1 MLSRLTKKRQEVCDI
16 YQKKH
21 YGFCLKRIVRPKI
34 YNLEPYRCA
43 RDDFT
48 EGILLDANENPHG
61 PTQNELSKSN
71 LNRYPDPHQLEF
83 KTAMT
88 TYRNKTSSYSNDPAV
103 KSLTADN
110 LCLGV
115 GSDESIDAIIRACC
129 VPGKEKILVL
139 PPTYSMYSVC
149 ANINDIEVVQCPLVV
164 SDNSFQMDV
173 EAVLTILEN
182 DPLIKLVFVT
192 SPGNPTGAKI
202 KTSLIE
208 QVLQNWQNGLVV
220 VDEAYIDFCGG
231 STAPLVTKYP
241 NLVTLQTLSKSFG
254 LAGIRLGMTYASK
267 DLAKILNAMKAP
279 YNISSLAA
287 EHALTAVQDHNLTKM
302 EDTAKLIN
310 EEKTR
315 LLKALTALE
324 YVDDQYVGGLD
335 ANFILLRI
343 NGGDN
348 TLAKKLYYQL
358 ATQSGVVVR
367 FRGNELGC
375 TGCLRIT
382 VGTHDENTQLIDNF
396 KKTLYK
402 LANNN

>member
-1 MLSRLTKKRQEVCDI
+1 MVFD
-16 YQKKH
+16 
-21 YGFCLKRIVRPKI
+21 LKRIVRPKI

>member
-1 MLSRLTKKRQEVCDI
+1 MFFD
-16 YQKKH
+16 
-21 YGFCLKRIVRPKI
+21 LKRIVRPKI

-48 EGILLDANENPHG
+48 EGILLDANENAHG
-61 PTQNELSKSN
+61 PTPVELSKTN
-71 LNRYPDPHQLEF
+71 LHRYPDPHQLEF

-88 TYRNKTSSYSNDPAV
+88 KYRNKTSSYANDPEV
-103 KSLTADN
+103 KPLTADN

-149 ANINDIEVVQCPLVV
+149 ANINDIEVVQCPLTV
-164 SDNSFQMDV
+164 SDGSFQMDT
-173 EAVLTILEN
+173 EAVLTILKN
-182 DPLIKLVFVT
+182 DSLIKLMFVT

-208 QVLQNWQNGLVV
+208 KVLQNWDNGLVV
-220 VDEAYIDFCGG
+220 VDEAYVDFCGG

-254 LAGIRLGMTYASK
+254 LAGIRLGMTYATAE
-267 DLAKILNAMKAP
+267 LARILNAMKAP
-279 YNISSLAA
+279 YNISSLAS
-287 EHALTAVQDHNLTKM
+287 EYALKAVQDSNLKKM
-302 EDTAKLIN
+302 EATSKIIN
-310 EEKTR
+310 EEKMR
-315 LLKALTALE
+315 LLKELTALD

-335 ANFILLRI
+335 ANFLLIRI

-348 TLAKKLYYQL
+348 VLAKKLYYQL

-375 TGCLRIT
+375 SGCLRIT
-382 VGTHDENTQLIDNF
+382 VGTHEENTHLIKYF
-396 KKTLYK
+396 KETLYK
-402 LANNN
+402 LANE

>member
-1 MLSRLTKKRQEVCDI
+1 MVFDLEK
-16 YQKKH
+16 
-21 YGFCLKRIVRPKI
+21 IVRPKI

-61 PTQNELSKSN
+61 PTQNELIKSN
-71 LNRYPDPHQLEF
+71 LHRYPDPHQLEF

-88 TYRNKTSSYSNDPAV
+88 KYRNKTSSYSNDPAV
-103 KSLTADN
+103 KPLTADN

-164 SDNSFQMDV
+164 SDNSFQMNV
-173 EAVLTILEN
+173 EGVLTILEN
-182 DPLIKLVFVT
+182 DPLIKLVFAT

-208 QVLQNWQNGLVV
+208 QVLQNWQNGLVI

-279 YNISSLAA
+279 YNISSLAS
-287 EHALTAVQDHNLTKM
+287 EYALKAVQDHNLTKM
-302 EDTAKLIN
+302 EDTARSIN
-310 EEKTR
+310 EEKMR

-382 VGTHDENTQLIDNF
+382 VGTHDENTQLINNF
-396 KKTLYK
+396 KETLYK